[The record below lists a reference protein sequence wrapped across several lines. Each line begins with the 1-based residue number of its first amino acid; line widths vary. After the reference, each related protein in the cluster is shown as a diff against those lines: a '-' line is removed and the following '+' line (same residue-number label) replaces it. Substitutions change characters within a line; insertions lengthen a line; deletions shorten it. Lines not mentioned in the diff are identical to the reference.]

1 MSNAGKNVWATIS
14 ANAAGVWP
22 EANRAQAAGSGGRRP
37 RSMARKVRHI
47 EALDAEGPSDKTQTH
62 YLRYTSVRVLP
73 HEYCERVY
81 PLEYHEALNYC
92 AYQKGTDT
100 CQGDSGGPLFAKST
114 SGTYVQVGV
123 VSHGIGCAQEGAPGV
138 YARVDAYAP
147 WLTKAVASDE
157 GYSDLSVAPLQ
168 ESIPKPED
176 NMSPLFIPLSWP
188 GHTEIAA
195 IYVIHGHADIRQG
208 ARVRVEKV
216 LRHAEYDD
224 KLIFNDIAILL
235 MEKPFRYGT
244 EVKPICFPTKPLNAY
259 NKNAV
264 IAVGNTADHLQF
276 TIVKIQPNDVCEK
289 IYSDSYRKDKTYC
302 AFRNDTGACFGD
314 SGSPLF
320 MQAGNVPYVQ
330 VGIVS
335 HGFSCESAIVY
346 AKVEGY
352 IDWVVNATR
361 SLKGYRNLSAQ

>member
-1 MSNAGKNVWATIS
+1 MTCWGKLLQLISTCFLLVAADEVQLNPPNCGKPDVLNYIVNGKPAEEYQFPWMVDLHMHLPGDPSIYVCGGTIITKLHVLTAAHCFEADGQEIIS
-14 ANAAGVWP
+14 IDVLYGNIDWRRAKTVRGVKKLGHADYSSFTNRNDIGVVKVEQPFTMDKSVRPICLLLNPANII
-22 EANRAQAAGSGGRRP
+22 S
-37 RSMARKVRHI
+37 I
-47 EALDAEGPSDKTQTH
+47 EALVAGWGRQYEGDKTQTH

-188 GHTEIAA
+188 
-195 IYVIHGHADIRQG
+195 
-208 ARVRVEKV
+208 
-216 LRHAEYDD
+216 
-224 KLIFNDIAILL
+224 
-235 MEKPFRYGT
+235 
-244 EVKPICFPTKPLNAY
+244 
-259 NKNAV
+259 
-264 IAVGNTADHLQF
+264 
-276 TIVKIQPNDVCEK
+276 
-289 IYSDSYRKDKTYC
+289 
-302 AFRNDTGACFGD
+302 
-314 SGSPLF
+314 
-320 MQAGNVPYVQ
+320 
-330 VGIVS
+330 
-335 HGFSCESAIVY
+335 
-346 AKVEGY
+346 
-352 IDWVVNATR
+352 
-361 SLKGYRNLSAQ
+361 